1 MFLVYRQFFFL
12 ILITIVH
19 SQMFYMPIRRH
30 LRLEMLFLATCLYG
44 GGSAI
49 AVGVDLASIRA
60 LVVQIIGFLCV

>member
-1 MFLVYRQFFFL
+1 
-12 ILITIVH
+12 
-19 SQMFYMPIRRH
+19 MFYMPIRSH
-30 LRLEMLFLATCLYG
+30 LRLEILFLATCLYG